1 MGQPEPFGA
10 YPVTWLA
17 ALAFGKRAVS
27 ALWTWLAHRSFWQ
40 LVSLALACVIVVMHF
55 TLADAR
61 HDLDAWHR
69 QFDAE
74 HAGRLADR
82 ASYQQAQKDAAA
94 QNQAQVAAVEQ
105 QYQRN
110 SDETNDAYARDH
122 AELVRL
128 RKQRDEAAKGS
139 SGGSG
144 SSHANPASGGAD
156 GDGVQVPPADD
167 LQKTR
172 DDAAD
177 IELRLMHLQ
186 NYVDGLLKVDPNQ

>member
-1 MGQPEPFGA
+1 
-10 YPVTWLA
+10 VTWIAL
-17 ALAFGKRAVS
+17 LAFAKRVGTS
-27 ALWTWLAHRSFWQ
+27 VLTWLSHRSFWQ
-40 LVSLALACVIVVMHF
+40 LVSLALACVIVVQHF

-61 HDLDAWHR
+61 HDRDAWHR

-82 ASYQQAQKDAAA
+82 ASYQQAQKAAAA
-94 QNQAQVAAVEQ
+94 QNRAQFAAVEQ

-128 RKQRDEAAKGS
+128 RKQRDETAKGS
-139 SGGSG
+139 SSGSG
-144 SSHANPASGGAD
+144 SSQADSASGGAD

-186 NYVDGLLKVDPNQ
+186 NYVDGLLKVDPNR